1 MVDFCVRFF
10 YAIRTFEFI
19 CEHCVKML
27 LTKLIPRA
35 IVRLFNKNCTENIV
49 ENTEAEE
56 IQNCEI
62 KLIVGLGNP
71 GSEYDGTRHN
81 IGFEVIDELAQ
92 RFGAKA
98 KSRCKSQVYEIEY
111 AGKKLFLQKPKTFM
125 NLSGDAVKAL
135 RRKEK
140 LNPSEILVVY
150 DEMSLPLERMRIRL
164 GGSPAGHNGVKSM
177 IERLATK
184 DFYRLRLG
192 IGRPQ
197 NEGNVSD
204 YVLSKFDDVELPS
217 VKEVV
222 EHAADAV
229 LMLCSESCE
238 ATMNKYNGD
247 VSRFRDPDQ
256 TCSVTKSGDK

>member
-1 MVDFCVRFF
+1 
-10 YAIRTFEFI
+10 
-19 CEHCVKML
+19 ML
-27 LTKLIPRA
+27 LTKLLPRA
-35 IVRLFNKNCTENIV
+35 IVRLFNKDCTENIV
-49 ENTEAEE
+49 ENTETEE
-56 IQNCEI
+56 IQGDEI

-71 GSEYDGTRHN
+71 GSQYDGTRHN
-81 IGFEVIDELAQ
+81 IGFDVIDELAS
-92 RFGAKA
+92 RFSAKA
-98 KSRCKSQVYEIEY
+98 KSQYKSFFYTIEY
-111 AGKKLFLQKPKTFM
+111 EGRKLFLMKPKTFM
-125 NLSGDAVKAL
+125 NASGDAVKAL

-140 LNPSEILVVY
+140 IKPSEVLVVY
-150 DEMSLPLERMRIRL
+150 DEMALPLERMRIRL
-164 GGSPAGHNGVKSM
+164 GGSAAGHNGVKSM

-229 LMLCSESCE
+229 LMLCSDSCE

-247 VSRFRDPDQ
+247 VSRFRESDQ
-256 TCSVTKSGDK
+256 ACSVTKSGDK